1 MSQTQT
7 SAARDSETEELL
19 AVERR
24 FDLALLSADVAAL
37 EGILAE
43 RFFLNDF
50 MGGVVVR
57 SELLKY
63 LGEGKL
69 KFQRIEPHDLSVE
82 RYGDTG
88 VVTGW
93 TNMKVELQ
101 EAASELK
108 SRFLHLYTRND
119 GSWQMAAAQGTV
131 IPELD

>member
-1 MSQTQT
+1 MPQTGLV
-7 SAARDSETEELL
+7 RDPLTEELL

-37 EGILAE
+37 EDILAE

-50 MGGVVVR
+50 LGGVVAR
-57 SELLKY
+57 RELLKY
-63 LGEGKL
+63 LSEGKL

-88 VVTGW
+88 LITGW
-93 TNMKVELQ
+93 TDMKAELE
-101 EAASELK
+101 EAQSAVK
-108 SRFLHLYTRND
+108 SRFLHLYIRQA
-119 GSWQMAAAQGTV
+119 GSWRMAAAQGTV

>member
-1 MSQTQT
+1 MPQTG
-7 SAARDSETEELL
+7 AVRDPQIEELL

-24 FDLALLSADVAAL
+24 YDAALLAADVAAL

-50 MGGVVVR
+50 LGGVVPR

-69 KFQRIEPHDLSVE
+69 KFHSLVTHDLSAQH
-82 RYGDTG
+82 YGETG
-88 VVTGW
+88 LVTGW
-93 TNMKVELQ
+93 TEMKAELQ
-101 EAASELK
+101 EEVSEVT
-108 SRFLHLYTRND
+108 SRFLHVYVKDAGGWR
-119 GSWQMAAAQGTV
+119 MIAAQGTV

>member
-1 MSQTQT
+1 MPQTG
-7 SAARDSETEELL
+7 AVRDAQIEELL
-19 AVERR
+19 AVERQ

-37 EGILAE
+37 EAILAE

-63 LGEGKL
+63 LGERKL
-69 KFQRIEPHDLSVE
+69 KFLRIEPHDLSVE
-82 RYGDTG
+82 CYGDTG
-88 VVTGW
+88 LVTGW
-93 TNMKVELQ
+93 SEMKAELQ
-101 EAASELK
+101 EAASEVK
-108 SRFLHLYTRND
+108 SRFLHLYIRNA

>member
-1 MSQTQT
+1 MPQTG
-7 SAARDSETEELL
+7 AVRDAQIEELL
-19 AVERR
+19 AVERQ

-37 EGILAE
+37 EAILAE

-63 LGEGKL
+63 LGERKL
-69 KFQRIEPHDLSVE
+69 KFLRIEPHDLSVE

-88 VVTGW
+88 LVTGW
-93 TNMKVELQ
+93 SEMKAELQ
-101 EAASELK
+101 EAASEVK
-108 SRFLHLYTRND
+108 SRFLHLYIRNA
-119 GSWQMAAAQGTV
+119 GLWQMAAAQGTV